1 MEQDI
6 KIILNDVY
14 HNKLKE
20 LATLESYSL
29 EKTAETI
36 VMKYLDSLKID
47 GMIGK
52 LDCPKSTLEA

>member
-1 MEQDI
+1 MAQDI
-6 KIILNDVY
+6 KVRLNDVY

-29 EKTAETI
+29 EKTTEII

-52 LDCPKSTLEA
+52 LDCPKSKLEA

>member
-1 MEQDI
+1 MAQDI
-6 KIILNDVY
+6 KVRLNDVY

-29 EKTAETI
+29 EKTTEI
-36 VMKYLDSLKID
+36 IIMRYLDTIKID

-52 LDCPKSTLEA
+52 LNCSKSTLEA

>member
-1 MEQDI
+1 MAQDI

-29 EKTAETI
+29 EKTTEI
-36 VMKYLDSLKID
+36 IIMRYLDTIKID

-52 LDCPKSTLEA
+52 LNCSKSTLEA